1 MMIYIK
7 IISNNNVQL
16 GGTVAT
22 KEMLDDGWFEYDGS
36 IPTLNV
42 GQTFAL
48 ANNTLVTYTPEIAPL
63 TQVQMYKD
71 YLNSTDFKMLPGYVP
86 KENENLTEIV
96 NQRNLAREYI
106 RANDTTKVTTGTN
119 TENVVE

>member
-1 MMIYIK
+1 
-7 IISNNNVQL
+7 
-16 GGTVAT
+16 
-22 KEMLDDGWFEYDGS
+22 
-36 IPTLNV
+36 
-42 GQTFAL
+42 
-48 ANNTLVTYTPEIAPL
+48 
-63 TQVQMYKD
+63 
-71 YLNSTDFKMLPGYVP
+71 MLPGYVP